1 MNRRIL
7 EEPPSQP
14 VRPSVDSVAAIED
27 PVERAVA
34 ADRAMADLMI
44 VQRALGKIRQAA
56 VYEAVSETERVT
68 PEELADRLGTSASRV
83 RQLNKAVRD
92 ELGIRLPNKSAEAQR
107 TLTRDF
113 CWRQYVEL
121 GKSLAQ
127 IALEN
132 DFTAVTVA
140 RYMRMHAIPVR
151 SAGGR
156 PRARHAPM
164 GARRQAAGRTPSH

>member
-1 MNRRIL
+1 MNRRTL

-27 PVERAVA
+27 PIERAVA
-34 ADRAMADLMI
+34 ADRAMADLTI

-56 VYEAVSETERVT
+56 VYEAVTEMQRIT
-68 PEELADRLGTSASRV
+68 PEDLADRLGTSASRV

-92 ELGIRLPNKSAEAQR
+92 ELGIRLPNKSAEAQS

-132 DFTAVTVA
+132 DFTEVTVA
-140 RYMRMHAIPVR
+140 RYMHMHGIPMR
-151 SAGGR
+151 PGGR
-156 PRARHAPM
+156 PRVGHAPR
-164 GARRQAAGRTPSH
+164 GARRQVAGSSPSH